1 MPPSPPLSLPL
12 GASQL
17 DCEGPWAFSPPPGVQ
32 RWPCCAPPSKHSEI
46 LLMLGLGLAR
56 G

>member
-12 GASQL
+12 GASQRS
-17 DCEGPWAFSPPPGVQ
+17 CGGPWALFPPPRVQ
-32 RWPCCAPPSKHSEI
+32 CWPCCAPPSKRPEI
-46 LLMLGLGLAR
+46 LLVLGLGLAW